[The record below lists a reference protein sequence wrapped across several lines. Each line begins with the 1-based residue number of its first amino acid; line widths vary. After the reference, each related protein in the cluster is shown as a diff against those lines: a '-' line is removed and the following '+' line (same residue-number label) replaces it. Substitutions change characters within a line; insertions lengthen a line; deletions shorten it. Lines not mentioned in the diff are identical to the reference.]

1 MKAFFIDR
9 AYKGNLPCFRND
21 IPLSI
26 ESLKSKESGKA
37 IAEAIDLKNKAGN
50 PSARGFGTFR
60 RKVK

>member
-9 AYKGNLPCFRND
+9 AYKGNLPCFGM

-50 PSARGFGTFR
+50 PSGDLEHLEGR
-60 RKVK
+60 